1 MIQVTIKSLNLS
13 EKKGTVKTPV
23 GSVEITETG
32 VKDDAHAGHWHRQV
46 SLLGTESLKKAEEQ
60 NNRTFQYGDFG
71 ENITTEGIE
80 LYKANILDRFQAGNV
95 ILEVTQIGK
104 KCHKGCEIMKISGNC
119 IMPVEGIF
127 CRVVQSGELRVND
140 VLQYIPR
147 QIKIAVITLSDRA
160 YKGIYK
166 DKSGPYVTKMLNDF
180 FGEAN
185 RPVTVEQILIPD
197 DETMLE
203 NELNRVVENEADI
216 IVTTGGTGIGSR
228 DITPDVVKRLLDKE
242 IPGIMELIR
251 YKYGSVKPNALLSRS
266 IAGVKGKSLIYVLP
280 GSVKAVN
287 EYLTEIIPTL
297 NHSIRMVNDV
307 DVH

>member
-71 ENITTEGIE
+71 ENITTEGLE

-127 CRVVQSGELRVND
+127 CRVIQPGELRVND

-160 YKGIYK
+160 YKGIYE

-203 NELNRVVENEADI
+203 NELNRAVENEADI